1 MAYLEELSSAYG
13 AKNGDE
19 LIEYKLEACTYPAYY
34 RYWTNEL
41 FERLMRLFVW
51 EDTYEVVDGKIVGVE
66 PKQIES
72 RLILRGFSVASKLK
86 PSDKDLTVFFGS
98 MFDPTKYYDEW
109 KQVTIRCPIYA
120 GTRTIGKDAI
130 IINNTSIRTPTY
142 MHVHHYATLLA
153 HAEVT
158 LVDMLVDAR
167 DNGGVP
173 IARTQ
178 KQFES
183 IRAYQNK
190 RFIGKY
196 GVVTDMGGL
205 GVDYAG
211 SDRKTSQNIS
221 EIVETRNKLIRAFYS
236 DIGVRSNFEKRSNV
250 NSAEVEGNTS
260 MLEFNVSDMLHQREL
275 AAEKV
280 NDLFGT
286 NWSVHIAEEIDYER
300 IEQEERDF
308 TMQQNQFSQLKNEGE
323 EEVKNDDNT
332 EQS

>member
-1 MAYLEELSSAYG
+1 MAYLEEIVDAYKG
-13 AKNGDE
+13 RHGDD
-19 LIEYKLEACTYPAYY
+19 LMEYKLEACTYPAYY

-41 FERLMRLFVW
+41 FERLMRLFTW
-51 EDTYEVVDGKIVGVE
+51 DNTYEVVDGKVIGVQ

-72 RLILRGFSVASKLK
+72 RLILRGFTAISKLRS
-86 PSDKDLTVFFGS
+86 SDKELTSFFGS
-98 MFDPTKYYDEW
+98 MFNPTKYYDEW
-109 KQVTIRCPIYA
+109 KQVNIHCPIYA
-120 GTRTIGKDAI
+120 GTRTIGEDAI
-130 IINNTSIRTPTY
+130 IINNTPIRTPSY

-196 GVVTDMGGL
+196 GVVTDLGGL

-260 MLEFNVSDMLHQREL
+260 MLEFNISEMLHQREL
-275 AAEKV
+275 GAEMV
-280 NDLFGT
+280 NSLYGT
-286 NWSVHIAEEIDYER
+286 NWSVHIADEIDYER
-300 IEQEERDF
+300 IEEEQREMEMQQEQSSSQIEEER
-308 TMQQNQFSQLKNEGE
+308 GE
-323 EEVKNDDNT
+323 EDAR
-332 EQS
+332 QSDS

>member
-1 MAYLEELSSAYG
+1 MAYLEDIADAYRGRHSEELM
-13 AKNGDE
+13 
-19 LIEYKLEACTYPAYY
+19 EYRLEACTYPAYY

-41 FERLMRLFVW
+41 FERLMRLFTW
-51 EDTYEVVDGKIVGVE
+51 DNTYEVIDGKVVGVQ

-72 RLILRGFSVASKLK
+72 RLILRGFTAISKLR
-86 PSDKDLTVFFGS
+86 PSDEELTSFFGS
-98 MFDPTKYYDEW
+98 MFNPTKYYDEW
-109 KQVTIRCPIYA
+109 KQVNVHCPIYA
-120 GTRTIGKDAI
+120 GTRTIGEDVI
-130 IINNTSIRTPTY
+130 IINNTPIRTPSY

-158 LVDMLVDAR
+158 LIDMLVDAR

-196 GVVTDMGGL
+196 GVVTDLGGL

-260 MLEFNVSDMLHQREL
+260 MLEFNISEMLHQREL
-275 AAEKV
+275 GAEMV
-280 NDLFGT
+280 NSLYGT
-286 NWSVHIAEEIDYER
+286 NWTVHIADEIDYER
-300 IEQEERDF
+300 IEEEEREF
-308 TMQQNQFSQLKNEGE
+308 EMQQTSSQIE
-323 EEVKNDDNT
+323 EERSEEDGRQTDN
-332 EQS
+332 

>member
-1 MAYLEELSSAYG
+1 MAYLEDIADAYKGRHNEELM
-13 AKNGDE
+13 
-19 LIEYKLEACTYPAYY
+19 EYRLEACTYPAYY

-41 FERLMRLFVW
+41 FERLMRLFTW
-51 EDTYEVVDGKIVGVE
+51 DNTYEVVDGKVVGVQ

-72 RLILRGFSVASKLK
+72 RLILRGFTAISKLR
-86 PSDKDLTVFFGS
+86 PSDEELTSFFGS
-98 MFDPTKYYDEW
+98 MFNPTKYYDEW
-109 KQVTIRCPIYA
+109 KQVNVHCPIYA
-120 GTRTIGKDAI
+120 GTRTIGEDAI
-130 IINNTSIRTPTY
+130 IINNTPIRTPSY

-196 GVVTDMGGL
+196 GVVTDLGGL

-260 MLEFNVSDMLHQREL
+260 MLEFNISEMLHQREL
-275 AAEKV
+275 GAEMV
-280 NDLFGT
+280 NSLYGT
-286 NWSVHIAEEIDYER
+286 NWTVHVADEIDYER
-300 IEQEERDF
+300 IEEEEREF
-308 TMQQNQFSQLKNEGE
+308 EMQQSSSQIEKERGE
-323 EEVKNDDNT
+323 EDGGQTD
-332 EQS
+332 S